1 MKQQSATII
10 IATVLSFFNATAAPE
25 DPVKNNTVKV
35 SVTESFNRIVV
46 RDNVDVV
53 LVEMSSPEV
62 SIQGKARQC
71 DDVKLEVKEGVLTIS
86 SRRPAV
92 MKQAV
97 VYVPVQQ
104 IESITVKGYS
114 DVKSAGTL
122 RSAKLHIRIE
132 GECHVNVVNSGPV
145 TVSNGP
151 DHGYDYELQ
160 QKIDL

>member
-10 IATVLSFFNATAAPE
+10 IATVLSFFQATAAP
-25 DPVKNNTVKV
+25 DKPVKDNTVKV
-35 SVTESFNRIVV
+35 SVKESFHRIVV

-53 LVEMSSPEV
+53 LVEMSSPDV
-62 SIQGKARQC
+62 SIKGKARQC
-71 DDVKLEVKEGVLTIS
+71 EDVKLEVKEGVLTIG
-86 SRRPAV
+86 SRRPSV

-122 RSAKLHIRIE
+122 HSVKLHIQIE
-132 GECHVNVVNSGPV
+132 
-145 TVSNGP
+145 
-151 DHGYDYELQ
+151 
-160 QKIDL
+160 

>member
-25 DPVKNNTVKV
+25 KPVKDNTVKV
-35 SVTESFNRIVV
+35 SVTASFNRIVV

-53 LVEMSSPEV
+53 LVEMPSQDV
-62 SIQGKARQC
+62 SIKGKARQC
-71 DDVKLEVKEGVLTIS
+71 EDVKLEVKEGVLTIA
-86 SRRPAV
+86 SRRPSA

-114 DVKSAGTL
+114 NVTSAGSL
-122 RSAKLHIRIE
+122 RSARLHIKIE
-132 GECHVNVVNSGPV
+132 GECRVNVINSGPV

-160 QKIDL
+160 QKINL